1 MLKKDEDKIPVKIYN
16 REFIIEGG
24 NWDPLYVSALAKY
37 VDDQMNRIANTSN
50 IVDTSRVAV
59 LAALNIADE
68 LFRLR
73 ESKDT
78 SGQEI
83 SKRSDELIKLLDQ
96 ALKK

>member
-1 MLKKDEDKIPVKIYN
+1 MLRKDGDKIPVKIYN

-24 NWDPLYVSALAKY
+24 SWDPLYVSALAKY
-37 VDDQMNRIANTSN
+37 VDEQMNRIANTSN

-68 LFRLR
+68 LFTLR

-83 SKRSDELIKLLDQ
+83 SKRSDELVKLLDQ

>member
-1 MLKKDEDKIPVKIYN
+1 MLKKDEYKIPVKIYN

-24 NWDPLYVSALAKY
+24 NWDPLYISALAKY
-37 VDDQMNRIANTSN
+37 VDEQMNRIANTSN

-83 SKRSDELIKLLDQ
+83 SKRSDELVKLLDQ

>member
-1 MLKKDEDKIPVKIYN
+1 MLEKEGNKIPVKIYN

-24 NWDPLYVSALAKY
+24 DWDPLYVSALAKY
-37 VDDQMNRIANTSN
+37 VDEQMNKIANTSH

-73 ESKDT
+73 ESKNN

-83 SKRSDELIKLLDQ
+83 SKKSEELMRLLDQ
-96 ALKK
+96 ALK

>member
-16 REFIIEGG
+16 REFVIDGG

-37 VDDQMNRIANTSN
+37 VDEQMNKIANTSN

>member
-1 MLKKDEDKIPVKIYN
+1 MLERESDKIPVRIYN
-16 REFIIEGG
+16 REFIIERGD
-24 NWDPLYVSALAKY
+24 WDPLYVSALANY
-37 VDDQMNRIANTSN
+37 VDEQMNRIANTSH

-68 LFRLR
+68 LFKLR

-83 SKRSDELIKLLDQ
+83 SKRSEELIKLLDQ
-96 ALKK
+96 ALR

>member
-1 MLKKDEDKIPVKIYN
+1 MVKRDEDKIPVRIYN
-16 REFIIEGG
+16 REFVIEGG

-37 VDDQMNRIANTSN
+37 VDEQMNRIANTSN

-78 SGQEI
+78 GGQEI
-83 SKRSDELIKLLDQ
+83 SKRSDELIRLLDQ

>member
-1 MLKKDEDKIPVKIYN
+1 MLEKDGDKIPIRIYN
-16 REFIIEGG
+16 REFVIEGG
-24 NWDPLYVSALAKY
+24 NWDPLYVSALAKH
-37 VDDQMNRIANTSN
+37 VDEQMNRIANTSN

-83 SKRSDELIKLLDQ
+83 SKRSEELIELLDQ
-96 ALKK
+96 ALKR

>member
-1 MLKKDEDKIPVKIYN
+1 MLKEDEDKIPVKIYN
-16 REFIIEGG
+16 REFVIEGG

-37 VDDQMNRIANTSN
+37 VDEQMNRIANTSN

-78 SGQEI
+78 GGQEI
-83 SKRSDELIKLLDQ
+83 SKRSDELIRLLDQ